1 MPTGSEKPERWQLD
15 SVYPGYDSE
24 AYRGDRDELVKASSS
39 LLKKLA
45 DKSARK
51 KDPGKWL
58 KDVLKRFDAATGL
71 VRTLGAYIHCNYAV
85 DTKDSRTL
93 AELNS
98 LDEDALALREAEVR
112 FRTELRPLRKKLPAL
127 AKKSKTIGRFRFYLE
142 EQIELA
148 DRQMSIAEE
157 NVAADLMR
165 PGADAWSRLQDQIS
179 SNLTWPWEGEERKTV
194 VELRSLAMDAD
205 RAVRE
210 KAYHKELEAWKSMEI
225 PLAASLNGVK
235 GFTVI
240 LDKRR
245 NYESPLDH
253 AAFQSRITRRTL
265 DAQIR
270 TMESNL
276 GVFRTYLKEKAKLLG
291 QEKLAFY
298 DLFAPVG
305 STSRIWG
312 FREARNFIVEQF
324 NTFSWELGD
333 FAEHAFSEKWID
345 AEPRAGKV
353 GGAFCISLP
362 QAGESRILANFDG
375 SFDSLF
381 TLAHELG
388 HGYHGSVLNDLP
400 YLQRGYPM
408 TLAETASIFCET
420 IVFNRALE
428 SSSDDDRLAV
438 LELFL
443 QSATQVIVD
452 ILSRFKFESAVF
464 ERREHAE
471 LSPDELSELMLQAQR
486 DTYGDG
492 LDEELLHRY
501 MWAVKPHYY
510 RSGLSFYNFPY
521 AFGQLFGLALYSKYT
536 EDEHE
541 FPARYKKLLQ
551 LTGQATANDVTR
563 EAGFDIEDPAFW
575 QSGID
580 VIAQRVND
588 FAALVEER
596 TAG

>member
-1 MPTGSEKPERWQLD
+1 
-15 SVYPGYDSE
+15 
-24 AYRGDRDELVKASSS
+24 
-39 LLKKLA
+39 
-45 DKSARK
+45 
-51 KDPGKWL
+51 
-58 KDVLKRFDAATGL
+58 
-71 VRTLGAYIHCNYAV
+71 
-85 DTKDSRTL
+85 
-93 AELNS
+93 
-98 LDEDALALREAEVR
+98 
-112 FRTELRPLRKKLPAL
+112 
-127 AKKSKTIGRFRFYLE
+127 
-142 EQIELA
+142 
-148 DRQMSIAEE
+148 
-157 NVAADLMR
+157 
-165 PGADAWSRLQDQIS
+165 
-179 SNLTWPWEGEERKTV
+179 LTWPWEGEERKTV

-205 RAVRE
+205 RTVRE
-210 KAYHKELEAWKSMEI
+210 KAYHKELDAWKSMEI

-265 DAQIR
+265 DAQIH

-291 QEKLAFY
+291 REKLAFY

-305 STSRIWG
+305 STSRTWG

-324 NTFSWELGD
+324 STFSWELGD
-333 FAEHAFSEKWID
+333 FAEHAFAEKWID

-400 YLQRGYPM
+400 YLQRSYPM

-420 IVFNRALE
+420 IVFNRAME

-464 ERREHAE
+464 ERRESSE
-471 LSPDELSELMLQAQR
+471 LGPDELCELMLQAQK

-492 LDEELLHRY
+492 LDEGLLHPY

-521 AFGQLFGLALYSKYT
+521 AFGQLFGLALYSTYT

-551 LTGQATANDVTR
+551 MTGQATANDVTR

-575 QSGID
+575 QAGID

-588 FAALVEER
+588 FAGLVEER
-596 TAG
+596 TAE